1 MEEYSGNQLLSDG
14 TWARTVI
21 GDRLLSPPP
30 LPIHSQE
37 SLVGKAANHG
47 KQKFCQSPARFPF
60 AMSFIA
66 GHLAVKCEPSSSNA
80 SGAHR

>member
-21 GDRLLSPPP
+21 GDRLLSP
-30 LPIHSQE
+30 LPFPSTVRSHWSVRQPIT
-37 SLVGKAANHG
+37 AN
-47 KQKFCQSPARFPF
+47 QKFCQSPARFPF

>member
-47 KQKFCQSPARFPF
+47 ESEILPVA
-60 AMSFIA
+60 
-66 GHLAVKCEPSSSNA
+66 SSISLCDELHC
-80 SGAHR
+80 GALGS